1 MLKGVYLVNRVS
13 NVYGWLIICVTSM
26 SEPSTVANCKLRRVS
41 SITSIVSHFS
51 INYLRLS
58 YILCYTERL
67 AFRKLFMI

>member
-26 SEPSTVANCKLRRVS
+26 SEPSTVIVKRVS
-41 SITSIVSHFS
+41 SIASIVSHFS

-58 YILCYTERL
+58 YALCYTERL
-67 AFRKLFMI
+67 AFRKLVMI

>member
-26 SEPSTVANCKLRRVS
+26 SEPSHGTVIVKWVS
-41 SITSIVSHFS
+41 SIASIVSHFS

-58 YILCYTERL
+58 YVLCYTERL
-67 AFRKLFMI
+67 AFRKLVMI